1 MPPKTC
7 EVDPIRG
14 SLLLERIDE
23 VAPVLTDIVNA
34 CLSTGSVPDSLKQAI
49 VNPLPKKPSLDPN
62 ILKKTFRPVSNV
74 PFVLKLLGKDGSFST
89 ACTPRTQQFVACF
102 SVSVS
107 IAAQHRDSP
116 ASCQ

>member
-34 CLSTGSVPDSLKQAI
+34 CLSTGSVPDSLKQAT
-49 VNPLPKKPSLDPN
+49 VKPLLKKPSLDPK
-62 ILKKTFRPVSNV
+62 ILKKNLIPVSNL
-74 PFVLKLLGKDGSFST
+74 PFVSKVLGKKVLSQLLVHIKCNNLWHVF
-89 ACTPRTQQFVACF
+89 
-102 SVSVS
+102 
-107 IAAQHRDSP
+107 
-116 ASCQ
+116 